1 MSDRRVLVTG
11 AAGFI
16 GSHLV
21 DRYLAAGDTVVGL
34 DNLSSGRMRNL
45 AAASSNSRF
54 TFVKADL
61 CDPIEWV
68 GPLDLIL
75 NFASPASPP
84 RYSALSIETLRV
96 GSLGMEQALRLAERT
111 GARVLHASTSE
122 VYGDPL
128 VHPQTENYWGH
139 VNPVGPRSMYDESK
153 RFAEALCTAY
163 RASRNVDVALVR
175 IFNTYGPRL
184 DPTDGR
190 VVSNF
195 IRQALA
201 GEPMSIFGD
210 GTQTRSFCFVD
221 DEVRG
226 IMALADSNETGPIN
240 IGNPNEFTMLELADL
255 VHELTGSVAG
265 IEFHPLPGDD
275 PSQRQPDIT
284 LARTLLGWEP
294 TVQLRDGLDATIRWM
309 RREELAAR
317 LWESSDAALVGLTS
331 SAPAGRSDREF

>member
-1 MSDRRVLVTG
+1 MSERRVLVTG

-163 RASRNVDVALVR
+163 RSSRNVDVALVR

-195 IRQALA
+195 IRQ
-201 GEPMSIFGD
+201 
-210 GTQTRSFCFVD
+210 
-221 DEVRG
+221 
-226 IMALADSNETGPIN
+226 ALADSNETGPIN

-309 RREELAAR
+309 RREELAAQ